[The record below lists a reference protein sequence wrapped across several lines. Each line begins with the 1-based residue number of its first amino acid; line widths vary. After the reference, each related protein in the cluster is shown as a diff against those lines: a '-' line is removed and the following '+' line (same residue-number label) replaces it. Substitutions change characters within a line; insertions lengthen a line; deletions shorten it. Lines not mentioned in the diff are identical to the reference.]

1 MKTIQNE
8 KQIISSKL
16 IYLFA
21 IGCGAIV
28 ANIYY
33 AQPIITVIGHDL
45 GISKQYGGFIMTMA
59 QFGYAIGLFFLV
71 PLGDMLENKKLIIRT
86 LFVCCCGIF
95 LVIISSNGII
105 FLFASFLIG
114 LGAVSIQMLVPL
126 AAFLSP
132 PQIRGTTVGKVMS
145 GMMLGIMLARP
156 IASMIEYF
164 VSWRTVFF
172 LSEIVMF
179 ILIYVF
185 WRRLPKRQVTSNQ
198 NYKKIIKSMFYLF
211 KSQPVLRHRTIYH
224 LFMFAS
230 FSMFWTTVP
239 LLLSSSVY
247 NFSQVGVAMFAL
259 VGVSGVVAAP
269 IAGKIAD
276 KGFIQAATV
285 LAFVLEI
292 LAFLISSIPMHHLYI
307 STVVLALASI
317 MLDFAVT
324 GNLVVGQSVIYS
336 LSEKYRS
343 RMNGIYMSLFF
354 CGGASGS
361 GIGVWIYSHYQ
372 WNGVT
377 IMGMIF
383 GGLALIYFL
392 FVNLS
397 SKTKKKINA

>member
-1 MKTIQNE
+1 
-8 KQIISSKL
+8 
-16 IYLFA
+16 
-21 IGCGAIV
+21 
-28 ANIYY
+28 
-33 AQPIITVIGHDL
+33 
-45 GISKQYGGFIMTMA
+45 
-59 QFGYAIGLFFLV
+59 
-71 PLGDMLENKKLIIRT
+71 MLENKKLIIRT

-259 VGVSGVVAAP
+259 VGVSDVVAAP